1 MAWSLF
7 GQVPNES
14 TRCWPS
20 ADLST
25 KQHLDFV
32 RPEGLLVKKPRLVL
46 GLFVPDDEFSCLEN
60 TPGAGFR
67 VMPILLFN
75 NRFVNAQKTLVATH
89 FPNPLAHPGSQIRSI
104 GRGQL
109 LGGRDLL
116 IF

>member
-1 MAWSLF
+1 
-7 GQVPNES
+7 
-14 TRCWPS
+14 
-20 ADLST
+20 
-25 KQHLDFV
+25 
-32 RPEGLLVKKPRLVL
+32 
-46 GLFVPDDEFSCLEN
+46 
-60 TPGAGFR
+60 
-67 VMPILLFN
+67 MPILLFN